1 MRTRCNF
8 AVVCKLD
15 AEFVGTIVGC
25 RFGESLDGY
34 TSGPQR
40 NAIDAQQSAAPGSGD
55 SAKTVR
61 TGDTAQRQGC
71 RRSEGGEARTDKNCA
86 GARHGT
92 TPKCEPGTGR
102 RDEGVYEPWNYW
114 DVSKVMSRTSML
126 EGVSVFDYSLDKWN
140 VFSVETM
147 CYLFIGNA
155 KYDENISDWNIPK
168 INKAMAMFLTAKA
181 FTELLDK
188 WNVFGVENM
197 SDMFMNAEKVDKDRS
212 GSAPN
217 KKYIRKYFF
226 DNPA

>member
-15 AEFVGTIVGC
+15 AEFVGTVVGC

-34 TSGPQR
+34 TSGPQQ
-40 NAIDAQQSAAPGSGD
+40 NATDAWQEAVPDSDGSAGTAG
-55 SAKTVR
+55 A
-61 TGDTAQRQGC
+61 GDTAQR
-71 RRSEGGEARTDKNCA
+71 EAADTSKGRGACTNGNRA
-86 GARHGT
+86 GARRGT
-92 TPKCEPGTGR
+92 TPKCEPGTGK

-114 DVSKVMSRTSML
+114 DVSKVTNRTSML
-126 EGVSVFDYSLDKWN
+126 ERVSVFDWFLDKWN